1 MCLLLGSVRIFILLE
16 LSEISLKFTQEFTQ
30 DMIYLLSKGTNSN

>member
-30 DMIYLLSKGTNSN
+30 DIWYTC